1 MESLQRVMTI
11 LYVADQRR
19 STEFYRQVLGREP
32 NLDVP
37 GMTEFELVSGCR
49 LGLMPEVAIRRLLG
63 PVLPD
68 PAQAGGVPRVE
79 LYVAVADAAACY
91 SRALDAGATELS
103 RLQPRDWGD
112 SVAYCLDPDGHVLAF
127 CQEAR
132 T

>member
-19 STEFYRQVLGREP
+19 STEFYQQVLGRTP
-32 NLDVP
+32 SLDVP
-37 GMTEFELVSGCR
+37 GMTEFELVDGCR
-49 LGLMPEVAIRRLLG
+49 LGLMPETGIRRLLG
-63 PVLPD
+63 PALPD
-68 PAQAGGVPRVE
+68 PAQASGVPRVE
-79 LYVAVADAAACY
+79 LYLVVADAAARHA
-91 SRALDAGATELS
+91 RALGAGATELS